1 MRSFYLTDKPES
13 NQSSSFMRELVA
25 STVMNQPDQYNEGL
39 LGKPNKEY
47 KKWILQVKKQTI
59 SYYLAH
65 IYYFNV

>member
-1 MRSFYLTDKPES
+1 MRSFYFTDKPES

-47 KKWILQVKKQTI
+47 KKWILQVKKKT
-59 SYYLAH
+59 
-65 IYYFNV
+65 

>member
-47 KKWILQVKKQTI
+47 KKWILQVIKQTI